1 MEYLVAVLRPH
12 YDTVLMHV
20 PIYRHKR
27 NRKRQVAEIDIV
39 AIKGDKVDLFE
50 VKCSPRIAK
59 AKRQIKKW
67 RKYWTAHTIDNT
79 YVYCGDANKLIS
91 LEP

>member
-1 MEYLVAVLRPH
+1 MLV
-12 YDTVLMHV
+12 HV
-20 PIYRHKR
+20 PIFRQR
-27 NRKRQVAEIDIV
+27 RQRKLQVAEIDIV
-39 AIKGDKVDLFE
+39 AIKGQTVDLYE

-67 RKYWTAHTIDNT
+67 RKYWQSHDIGNT
-79 YVYCGDANKLIS
+79 YVYCGDAKKLIN